1 MLENSYSTQDDS
13 NYLQESDLSTLTIDL
28 CGVIL
33 PKPQSPANSQL
44 NEAKKVDP
52 LVLTMT
58 TAKNLHTIGL
68 ALSIGAPV
76 LLEGLT
82 GAGKTA
88 LVEEVA
94 RKVGRLQGKDGC
106 YFVLIGGIP
115 VLTFDISQNWS
126 KFIWEI
132 KRIPKCYWEH
142 TLRHL
147 HLAHLNGNPV
157 FLPPQCEKVAG
168 CLLKM

>member
-1 MLENSYSTQDDS
+1 MNGKKDGEFIRLYSINSILEQERLAKAQMSMLENSYTANDNSS
-13 NYLQESDLSTLTIDL
+13 YLHESDLSTLTIDL

-33 PKPQSPANSQL
+33 PKPQSPVTTQL

-52 LVLTMT
+52 LVLTGT

-76 LLEGLT
+76 LLEGVT

-94 RKVGRLQGKDGC
+94 RKVGRLQGKD
-106 YFVLIGGIP
+106 V
-115 VLTFDISQNWS
+115 
-126 KFIWEI
+126 
-132 KRIPKCYWEH
+132 
-142 TLRHL
+142 
-147 HLAHLNGNPV
+147 
-157 FLPPQCEKVAG
+157 
-168 CLLKM
+168 